1 MSSLAGKTLSS
12 TFSSLL
18 KLEGDSQTL
27 SSGGSSAIQIKT
39 GDNEATPLY
48 LNTDRLGIGIASP
61 EQVLDILGNIKLR
74 QNYLE
79 ISNSNNN
86 SSIFIKNS
94 GSSGQDGIHIGRS
107 TGTADIFIDN
117 TGQVGIGNAT
127 PASQLHIGGTNP
139 QIRIGD
145 DDAEDT
151 RLCFM
156 GNAQDFY
163 IALDD
168 TTDDLTIGT
177 GTTIGSNAKVVIENG
192 GNVGIGTITPDNQ
205 LDIHSTG
212 AQIAKIESDDNAAS
226 LILDAHTN
234 FDGGVLFKE
243 AGTSEWIIGCDGS
256 DTNKF
261 KVCEGGS
268 IGTNDRVVVA
278 EGGKVGIGTSAPDTK
293 LHVAGSIAG
302 MYVATTTAGPTDNLD
317 VSNTFMVSCNTV
329 SNNITIGGLAG
340 GVAGQVLHIFKS
352 HGNNNLILEHSEG
365 GGSQDIYTLT
375 AADETVVGYGGWTL
389 VCDGTRWY
397 TVSQPTGAPD
407 AV

>member
-139 QIRIGD
+139 QIRI
-145 DDAEDT
+145 
-151 RLCFM
+151 
-156 GNAQDFY
+156 
-163 IALDD
+163 
-168 TTDDLTIGT
+168 
-177 GTTIGSNAKVVIENG
+177 
-192 GNVGIGTITPDNQ
+192 
-205 LDIHSTG
+205 
-212 AQIAKIESDDNAAS
+212 
-226 LILDAHTN
+226 
-234 FDGGVLFKE
+234 
-243 AGTSEWIIGCDGS
+243 
-256 DTNKF
+256 
-261 KVCEGGS
+261 
-268 IGTNDRVVVA
+268 
-278 EGGKVGIGTSAPDTK
+278 
-293 LHVAGSIAG
+293 
-302 MYVATTTAGPTDNLD
+302 
-317 VSNTFMVSCNTV
+317 
-329 SNNITIGGLAG
+329 
-340 GVAGQVLHIFKS
+340 
-352 HGNNNLILEHSEG
+352 
-365 GGSQDIYTLT
+365 
-375 AADETVVGYGGWTL
+375 
-389 VCDGTRWY
+389 
-397 TVSQPTGAPD
+397 
-407 AV
+407 